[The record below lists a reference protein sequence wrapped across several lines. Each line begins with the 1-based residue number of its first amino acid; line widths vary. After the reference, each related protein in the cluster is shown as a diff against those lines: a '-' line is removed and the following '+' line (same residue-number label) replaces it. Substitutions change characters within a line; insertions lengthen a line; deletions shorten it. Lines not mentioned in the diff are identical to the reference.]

1 MNYYE
6 NMCDGI
12 THTIRRGDTLY
23 RLSRMYGVSVEKIM
37 DANPNVNIYNL
48 VIGDT
53 LCIPIETNMG
63 QEATGMF
70 WGMMPGQTGAMSGQ
84 TGMMAGQNVMA
95 PGQTGAMPGQTGMM
109 PGQNVMTPGQIG
121 MMPGQTGMMSGGSTG
136 MMPGQNSTM
145 PGQNMTMP
153 GQNSGGSNQGT
164 AAPGQNVWQTG
175 AGLDWMVI
183 MPYEVKAGDSLN
195 SILQN
200 FGMDFETFAAYNPKL
215 MPIPLKEGEMVY
227 VSRNRTITPMP
238 QNNA

>member
-37 DANPNVNIYNL
+37 YANPNVNIYNL

-70 WGMMPGQTGAMSGQ
+70 WGMMPGQI
-84 TGMMAGQNVMA
+84 
-95 PGQTGAMPGQTGMM
+95 GAMPGQTGMM
-109 PGQNVMTPGQIG
+109 PGQNVMTPGQTG

-227 VSRNRTITPMP
+227 VSRNRTITPTP